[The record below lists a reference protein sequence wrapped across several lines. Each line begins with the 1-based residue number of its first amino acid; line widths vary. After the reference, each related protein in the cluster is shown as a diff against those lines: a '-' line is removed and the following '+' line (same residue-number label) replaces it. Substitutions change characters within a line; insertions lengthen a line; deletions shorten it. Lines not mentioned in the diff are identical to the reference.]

1 MPGFGRPRYF
11 PHVPIFV
18 AIEEE
23 FIIGCYGATDRVI
36 GQPQMSVSVE
46 ANLLKISTS
55 R

>member
-1 MPGFGRPRYF
+1 MAGFGKLRYF

-36 GQPQMSVSVE
+36 GQPQITVSVE
-46 ANLLKISTS
+46 ANLLTISTN